1 MRARQNV
8 VFESGYFMGRLGREK
23 VILIA
28 NPEIEIPSDLQ
39 GVVYTN
45 DKSWQIDVLKELKE
59 IGYAI
64 DFNKAF

>member
-1 MRARQNV
+1 M
-8 VFESGYFMGRLGREK
+8 
-23 VILIA
+23 IA